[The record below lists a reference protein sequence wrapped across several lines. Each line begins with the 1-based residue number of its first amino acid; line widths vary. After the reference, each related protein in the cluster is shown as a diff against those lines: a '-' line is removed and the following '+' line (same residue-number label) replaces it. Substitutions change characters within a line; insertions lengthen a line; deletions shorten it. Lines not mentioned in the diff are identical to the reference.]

1 MAWNEPGNNNKRR
14 DPWQDG
20 ENRDLDEAMKQMK
33 DRLGRFFGGGK
44 GGGFPGPLLIVL
56 GVALMGAVLLQ
67 QRKTGGFSGAF
78 GGGTQADMSGGQ
90 WQRFTTLT
98 KLSIILIALFL
109 VNSLLIVVV
118 FR

>member
-1 MAWNEPGNNNKRR
+1 M
-14 DPWQDG
+14 
-20 ENRDLDEAMKQMK
+20 
-33 DRLGRFFGGGK
+33 
-44 GGGFPGPLLIVL
+44 L
-56 GVALMGAVLLQ
+56 GVAVGGAGLVQ

-109 VNSLLIVVV
+109 FIFLLIVVV